1 MRSSSRATWVR
12 DETELREH
20 AGEMVLDRLRA
31 EEHHFR
37 DLAIRSSLSDQLG
50 DLPLAAAERVDSLRG
65 SAGPASSRDSPA
77 EAAQLAGRLVAV
89 ALRPQLIELPA
100 RTLELVD
107 GPIALAL
114 GGERAARHDPRGRR
128 LDREPGILRRLHRL
142 HPPPRRLEVLRLD
155 RRAGENLVPV
165 RLEAT
170 LDELELGPVRR
181 VQNQLR
187 APPRVLSSLEPCLGQ
202 VAARERGHGVGLHL
216 ASHREGEEGQA
227 HLRGPGARR
236 GGERRSE
243 PRLAELQGQE
253 EEAEE
258 VDAANRASTGAWSER
273 RSARPSHGISR
284 ASGGHWRG
292 ASRISSPRTS
302 TWSIAV
308 GAVGVRSPKRSA
320 SSSNSGERSGRRL
333 KSPPKISGA
342 SVAHPLAVSA
352 ASRTSSSASG

>member
-107 GPIALAL
+107 GPIAVAL

-142 HPPPRRLEVLRLD
+142 RSGGDRLAGLVLRERQGGPRSPGLHRHAGDPEAVRRRLGRLDPPPRRLEVLRLD

-170 LDELELGPVRR
+170 LDE
-181 VQNQLR
+181 
-187 APPRVLSSLEPCLGQ
+187 
-202 VAARERGHGVGLHL
+202 
-216 ASHREGEEGQA
+216 
-227 HLRGPGARR
+227 
-236 GGERRSE
+236 
-243 PRLAELQGQE
+243 
-253 EEAEE
+253 
-258 VDAANRASTGAWSER
+258 
-273 RSARPSHGISR
+273 
-284 ASGGHWRG
+284 
-292 ASRISSPRTS
+292 
-302 TWSIAV
+302 
-308 GAVGVRSPKRSA
+308 
-320 SSSNSGERSGRRL
+320 
-333 KSPPKISGA
+333 
-342 SVAHPLAVSA
+342 
-352 ASRTSSSASG
+352 